1 MAPDLKIVKTK
12 NVPNYLKI
20 NLASSYS
27 LLLQNSL
34 DERISN
40 PFYLEHLDTKRYGN
54 TGCEGEFCEYGWDQG
69 QNIESQ
75 PKSKGQL
82 NSEWIY
88 EVIISPKMPTE
99 NYQDFCPGSF

>member
-12 NVPNYLKI
+12 NVANCLKI

-34 DERISN
+34 DERVSN

-82 NSEWIY
+82 ISE
-88 EVIISPKMPTE
+88 
-99 NYQDFCPGSF
+99 